1 MNTLPVASG
10 AQDDHPANGRSSLR
24 RTAIFGVSSAL
35 ALSSMAACATGVPGG
50 GSSDGEI
57 VVGVLAPI
65 TGFMSTHGT
74 TIRDSAKL
82 AADELNADGGVNGK
96 KVKLVIADGASD
108 PATNTQRAR
117 QLIGRDGAQFL
128 IGTGSSAETLA
139 AVTVATESKIPFVY
153 SLDGEIKTCKPG
165 DPARVNPYVF
175 ASGPTPEMLLGSF
188 LPNVMKQSGKK
199 VYFLGSDYVFPRSL
213 TTVAKSIV
221 KDNGG
226 TVVDEKYTPTDT
238 TDYSAEIRSIL
249 KAKPEVLFLTLPG
262 ADGITFVRQARQA
275 GIFDKMV
282 VTGSATF
289 DTENYSG
296 FGKEADGVLA
306 VNRYSELL
314 DNPENKKYTAEHE
327 KAYPNQKNPLGPTG
341 AAGSYGAI
349 KMLAAAIEK
358 AGSTNGDKV
367 AKAMEGLTLDLPQ
380 GTVTV
385 DAANHMF
392 DQPLYQMK
400 IENDNYTVEEDLGV
414 AKHPGFE
421 GCSVK

>member
-1 MNTLPVASG
+1 MSLRINSFTDRLGGIPGRRSLALIAASG
-10 AQDDHPANGRSSLR
+10 MAVSL
-24 RTAIFGVSSAL
+24 
-35 ALSSMAACATGVPGG
+35 AACAPGG
-50 GSSDGEI
+50 ASSDDEV
-57 VVGVLAPI
+57 VVGVLAPV

-74 TIRDSAKL
+74 TIRDSVKI
-82 AADELNADGGVNGK
+82 AADEINKSGGVDGK
-96 KVKLVIADGASD
+96 KIKLVIADGASD

-117 QLIGRDGAQFL
+117 QLIGRDGAKFL

-139 AVTVATESKIPFVY
+139 AVTVATESKIPFIY

-165 DPARVNPYVF
+165 DPSQVNPYVF
-175 ASGPTPEMLLGSF
+175 SSGPTPQMLLGSF

-213 TTVAKSIV
+213 TEVATGIV
-221 KDNGG
+221 KEHGG
-226 TVVDEKYTPTDT
+226 TVLAEKYTPTDT
-238 TDYSAEIRSIL
+238 TDYSAEIRAIL

-275 GIFDKMV
+275 GVFDKMV

-314 DNPENKKYTAEHE
+314 DNPANKKYVAEYK
-327 KAYPNQKNPLGPTG
+327 KAYPKQTNPLGPTG
-341 AAGSYGAI
+341 AAGSYGAL
-349 KMLAAAIEK
+349 KVLAAAIEK
-358 AGSTNGDKV
+358 AGSLDGAKV
-367 AKAMEGLTLDLPQ
+367 SKAMEGLSIDLPQ
-380 GTVTV
+380 GTVKV
-385 DAANHMF
+385 DPKNHMF

-400 IENDNYTVEEDLGV
+400 IENNNYTVEQELGV
-414 AKHPGFE
+414 ATHPGFE

>member
-1 MNTLPVASG
+1 MSRPRISSFTDRLGGVLSRRSLAVITASG
-10 AQDDHPANGRSSLR
+10 MAVSL
-24 RTAIFGVSSAL
+24 
-35 ALSSMAACATGVPGG
+35 AACAPGG
-50 GSSDGEI
+50 GASSDDEV
-57 VVGVLAPI
+57 VVGVLAPV

-74 TIRDSAKL
+74 TIRDSIKI
-82 AADELNADGGVNGK
+82 AADEINKSGGIDGK
-96 KVKLVIADGASD
+96 KIKLVIADGASD

-117 QLIGRDGAQFL
+117 QLIGRDGAKFL

-139 AVTVATESKIPFVY
+139 AVTVATESKIPFIY

-165 DPARVNPYVF
+165 DPTKVNPYVF
-175 ASGPTPEMLLGSF
+175 SSGPTPQMLLGSF

-199 VYFLGSDYVFPRSL
+199 VYFFGSDYVFPRSL
-213 TTVAKSIV
+213 TKVARGIV
-221 KDNGG
+221 EDNGG
-226 TVVDEKYTPTDT
+226 TVLGEKYTPTDT
-238 TDYSAEIRSIL
+238 TDYSAEIRAIL

-275 GIFDKMV
+275 GVFDKMV

-314 DNPENKKYTAEHE
+314 DNPANKKYVAEYK
-327 KAYPNQKNPLGPTG
+327 KAYPNHKNPLGPTG
-341 AAGSYGAI
+341 AAGSYGAL
-349 KMLAAAIEK
+349 KVLAAAIDK
-358 AGSTNGDKV
+358 AGTLDGAKV
-367 AKAMEGLTLDLPQ
+367 SKALEGLSIDLPQ

-385 DAANHMF
+385 DPQNHMF

-400 IENDNYTVEEDLGV
+400 IENDNYTVKQQLGV
-414 AKHPGFE
+414 AKHPRFE